1 MTTTHTFSR
10 TEPVEI
16 RFGSKNKQDRQ
27 WQLIASVNPSGTIS
41 YTLHSVPRGNYSFSL
56 TYLVGETTTILPAK
70 AYEGWQTQLIKW
82 VKTLSL
88 SGNTIYE
95 ISEVL

>member
-1 MTTTHTFSR
+1 MTTTYTFR
-10 TEPVEI
+10 KDEPVEI

-27 WQLIASVNPSGTIS
+27 WQLVASVNKSGTIS
-41 YTLHSVPRGNYSFSL
+41 YTLHSVPRGNYSFAL

-70 AYEGWQTQLIKW
+70 AYEGWQEQLVKW

-88 SGNTIYE
+88 NGKTIYE
-95 ISEVL
+95 IGEVL